1 MKVTA
6 FGATDV
12 GRKRKVNEDNLKIC
26 DEFDLYLVADGMG
39 GHIAGDIASKLAVS
53 IIAESVEYELKRC
66 ETDDS
71 YYIHPGQILEKSI
84 HLANRKILETTK
96 LRTDLEGMGTTIVAA
111 MIRKNT
117 LHIASVGDSRIYRV
131 RDGEGFLLTTDHSW
145 VNMQIRLGNMTVE
158 ESRYHPMRNVITRA
172 LGTQKH
178 VEVDVMAHLIR
189 PDDAILLC
197 SDGLTN
203 LVMDPEIVTIVDED
217 KNGLENCAKHLI
229 DLANA
234 RGGDDNITV
243 VLLHFEGKAEPESF
257 DSDTAIRSI
266 ELENDEQETEVIAK
280 DAIRNR
286 LRSSTRFPKHAP

>member
-1 MKVTA
+1 MKTTT
-6 FGATDV
+6 FGATDI
-12 GRKRKVNEDNLKIC
+12 GRKRKVNEDNFKIC
-26 DEFDLYLVADGMG
+26 EELDLYLVADGMG

-53 IIAESVEYELKRC
+53 IVAESVQHEIKRC
-66 ETDDS
+66 EEDDS
-71 YYIHPGQILEKSI
+71 YYMHPGQILEKSI
-84 HLANRKILETTK
+84 HLANHKILETTK

-189 PDDAILLC
+189 PGDTIMLC

-203 LVMDPEIVTIVDED
+203 LVMDPELVFIISENKED
-217 KNGLENCAKHLI
+217 IEKGASQMI
-229 DLANA
+229 DLANE

-243 VLLHFEGKAEPESF
+243 LLLHFEGVLDRDSM
-257 DSDTAIRSI
+257 DSDTAIRS
-266 ELENDEQETEVIAK
+266 LEKEEDEQETEVIAK
-280 DAIRNR
+280 DAIRKR
-286 LRSSTRFPKHAP
+286 LQSHRFPKHPP